1 MKTSILTLAIALAF
15 SFTAAPADAK
25 LTEGQKCA
33 MKANLLSGKFSLCL
47 NKADAN
53 VSKDKA
59 DDTAAADAK
68 CETKFRTGW
77 DKTRDKAKEKD
88 ASLGADCG
96 GAMSDAVRD
105 SVEAS
110 ALIAAGTGRDLA
122 AFAVSEDDL
131 DDDSGIKSLVFD
143 LTYEWTLDAY
153 GDGCEA
159 AGGSWE
165 SGASCTAAD
174 ITSNDAGIAAA
185 AGQTACVE
193 AGGTWES
200 GTCRRPIPY
209 PCAIAAM
216 CSEFATQYPE
226 ALPYYTNNYTGDTA
240 ATSGCSQGSWDS
252 ATTAA
257 AEAFVAFE
265 AGSAVLFNTET
276 PLAIF
281 AYGLPSHMCDAAF
294 LSN

>member
-33 MKANLLSGKFSLCL
+33 MEANLLSGKFSLCL
-47 NKADAN
+47 NEADAN

-68 CETKFRTGW
+68 CETKFRSGW
-77 DKTRDKAKEKD
+77 DKTRDKAKDKD

-143 LTYEWTLDAY
+143 LTYVWTLDAY

-159 AGGSWE
+159 AGGSW
-165 SGASCTAAD
+165 
-174 ITSNDAGIAAA
+174 N
-185 AGQTACVE
+185 
-193 AGGTWES
+193 S
-200 GTCRRPIPY
+200 GTCTADPTSDNQSV
-209 PCAIAAM
+209 CEAANGTWDGSV
-216 CSEFATQYPE
+216 CTP
-226 ALPYYTNNYTGDTA
+226 A
-240 ATSGCSQGSWDS
+240 AVPDRDCFREGACGVDGWGYASYAGVTVSSTGCSDTIAGTDS
-252 ATTAA
+252 YNDGISSSIQFGCATPTTICA
-257 AEAFVAFE
+257 
-265 AGSAVLFNTET
+265 T
-276 PLAIF
+276 PQSIDS
-281 AYGLPSHMCDAAF
+281 YKSIVCG
-294 LSN
+294 

>member
-1 MKTSILTLAIALAF
+1 MKTTILTLAIALAF
-15 SFTAAPADAK
+15 SFTAVPADAG

-53 VSKDKA
+53 VSKGRLS
-59 DDTAAADAK
+59 DTAAADAK
-68 CETKFRTGW
+68 CETKFRDGW
-77 DKTRDKAKEKD
+77 GKTRSKAAEKD
-88 ASLGADCG
+88 ASLGADCD

-110 ALIAAGTGRDLA
+110 SLIAAGTGRDLA

-165 SGASCTAAD
+165 SGTCTAVSSYNCT
-174 ITSNDAGIAAA
+174 IG
-185 AGQTACVE
+185 
-193 AGGTWES
+193 
-200 GTCRRPIPY
+200 
-209 PCAIAAM
+209 AM
-216 CSEFATQYPE
+216 CSAWAAEYPDE
-226 ALPYYTNNYTGDTA
+226 LEQYTNNYINHTA
-240 ATSGCSQGSWDS
+240 ATSGC
-252 ATTAA
+252 AA
-257 AEAFVAFE
+257 NPW
-265 AGSAVLFNTET
+265 SAVYNAVYPISQPLFYSMFIQYNALHIVEMSAC
-276 PLAIF
+276 L
-281 AYGLPSHMCDAAF
+281 
-294 LSN
+294 

>member
-15 SFTAAPADAK
+15 SLSAAPADAG
-25 LTEGQKCA
+25 LTAGQKCA

-53 VSKDKA
+53 VSKGRLS
-59 DDTAAADAK
+59 DTAAADAK
-68 CETKFRTGW
+68 CETKFRDGW
-77 DKTRDKAKEKD
+77 GKTRSKAAEKD
-88 ASLGADCG
+88 ASLGADCD

-110 ALIAAGTGRDLA
+110 SLIAAGTGRDLA

-174 ITSNDAGIAAA
+174 ITSNDAEIAAA
-185 AGQTACVE
+185 AAQAACV
-193 AGGTWES
+193 AANGTWDGS
-200 GTCRRPIPY
+200 VCTPAAVPDRDCVRAGACGVDGWNYGNYVGVTSSSTGCSDTSAGTD
-209 PCAIAAM
+209 
-216 CSEFATQYPE
+216 S
-226 ALPYYTNNYTGDTA
+226 YTGGA
-240 ATSGCSQGSWDS
+240 ATAVGSFAVDQGD
-252 ATTAA
+252 
-257 AEAFVAFE
+257 
-265 AGSAVLFNTET
+265 AVVYLWVCGTN
-276 PLAIF
+276 
-281 AYGLPSHMCDAAF
+281 
-294 LSN
+294 